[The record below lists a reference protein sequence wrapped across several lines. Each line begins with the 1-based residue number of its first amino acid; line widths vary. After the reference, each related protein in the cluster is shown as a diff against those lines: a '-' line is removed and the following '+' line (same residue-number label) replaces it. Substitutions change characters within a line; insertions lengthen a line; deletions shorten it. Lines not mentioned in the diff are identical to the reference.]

1 MALRIFIY
9 SLIFALAVHYGDMF
23 KILNGD
29 VLTRVLKFKEVR
41 WVQMDD
47 MKIVGQVSLFKELGQ
62 RIRDVRVHPDGSIYI
77 LTDSENGETLR
88 ITQSKMNN

>member
-1 MALRIFIY
+1 
-9 SLIFALAVHYGDMF
+9 
-23 KILNGD
+23 
-29 VLTRVLKFKEVR
+29 
-41 WVQMDD
+41 MDD

-77 LTDSENGETLR
+77 LTDSANGETLR